1 MVILEFLDMRSIL
14 RYIIKNRI
22 AILGIIDIAIVFWIV
37 WFERQI
43 QYEPLLDY
51 SSNLSVMKLPLHPE
65 VYNTMIVT
73 IILNIVAMIYEL
85 RINCISELKRSH
97 LLILSGYYFIVLL
110 CIIIGYSYISTRAS
124 DGVINE
130 YNTLFRFPIWLFG
143 KELFSTF
150 ITITSLYFSLC
161 AIHICLCVLNLYLR
175 IKNKKV

>member
-1 MVILEFLDMRSIL
+1 MDGVILEQLSIL
-14 RYIIKNRI
+14 RCMIKNRV

-85 RINCISELKRSH
+85 KNNRTSEFMRSNW
-97 LLILSGYYFIVLL
+97 LILSGYFIVVLF
-110 CIIIGYSYISTRAS
+110 CMITGYYYISTRAS
-124 DGVINE
+124 DGVIDE

-143 KELFSTF
+143 KELFSAF
-150 ITITSLYFSLC
+150 ITITSLYYSLC
-161 AIHICLCVLNLYLR
+161 GIHICLCALNLYLFI
-175 IKNKKV
+175 IKKKE